1 MFQLPSMRR
10 SLSIFSA
17 SLLLAVGLTPFTA
30 VPADAVT
37 LTNGTCTADYSNSN
51 FSVTDKGS
59 TCWVTFTG
67 SGVFY
72 PGSIQLRK
80 IVAIGGGGGGGA
92 DGGSG
97 GSGAQLRHL
106 TTSDVLTTQVSVTV
120 GDAGKGA
127 IHQATPPLN
136 IATNGGSSSFGSYMT
151 AVGGRYGHN
160 TSTSTM
166 TASTGG
172 SGGTAFSGGFG
183 GGGGAAGDCCPPR
196 NGSDGGNGAS
206 SSSYLSLLTPGGGG
220 GGANNKGVSDK
231 VGGSGGSSGGGYGG
245 SYFSTGDIGR
255 SAGAG
260 GGGGSSYPVSTNPNA
275 RHGRDGAAGIV
286 RIEFVKS
293 PQVSDFT
300 TSAGSSSNSDS
311 PQFQLKFT
319 QATAGIE
326 GSDFENAATGETAA
340 TGCVFTPSPNSVSA
354 GATLTVTATGCSD
367 GILTPRLKSKSVY
380 LSGYSSSTGPTLAAT
395 GPSVTLD
402 RVAPTIEFGNLNS
415 PNNSNP
421 VVIDVTADETIT
433 GLALADFDAAGCDAS
448 FTGSGSSYQL
458 SLADCTE
465 GEITVSMSG
474 SATDQAGNIANKP
487 PDLVFTAD
495 RTFAT
500 STLTAPSTP
509 TNDEPLNYSFTP
521 GEALADGSVLSA
533 ADISVTGGSCSLD
546 ANSITTNGSK
556 FEFNVVNCA
565 DGDTADVA
573 ILAGAITD
581 VAGNPNPRIDFNSIA
596 IDKAVAVGII
606 GEPANTQYNSGSLNF
621 TLNFDEPVWGL
632 NSDELAITGGSMGCS
647 LTEFAEQ
654 NNITSYTVSV
664 TGCQHGASVILTLG
678 ANSVFDALNNYGPTS
693 PIQTSAFII
702 DLEAPE
708 LVSVTPRKNIQNS
721 TTVIYDV
728 LFSEPVSSVD
738 PSMFATSSA
747 GCSAPVVAT
756 PATTFQ
762 SGWVVSVSDC
772 ADGDVNL
779 GVSLTDGISDAAT
792 NQLDPDAPS
801 SAVTVA
807 TVVVD
812 TIAPNGS
819 WQTPPQGPMN
829 SQPSFLIDFNEPIMQ
844 SSFTGA
850 DISNDGSSQGCNFV
864 VTQLDADSFEVT
876 PSGCTDG
883 TVQPVIAAGSVTDL
897 AGNQLA
903 ATMTLEDRTSGSV
916 VVDFTAP
923 VVSFNTEPATPTNA
937 QTLNY
942 QVEFNEP
949 VQAVQP
955 ADFTMLGGV
964 TGCEISI
971 TPDSSNS
978 TTIFDLEISSCSEG
992 LAILSVNQ
1000 SSVADLAGNFG
1011 PVQATAATLVTID
1024 RTPAVA
1030 TISNQTSSPTNQ
1042 TTLVFGIGFDEP
1054 VSSLEVSDF
1063 EISGQGCTPGTLSG
1077 NQPGTTF
1084 SLTVTGCDVSTTAQ
1098 LNLKAESVVDAA
1110 GNISPAV
1117 VSNTASITTDRV
1129 PAEVTDFSVFEGNDN
1144 GQVVYKL
1151 EFNEPITGLA
1161 ATDFVA
1167 SGVSIITPVG
1177 ITQISPSQ
1185 YRISTQAL
1193 TSGNQT
1199 LTLSAGSITDLPGN
1213 SSPVTSVSAAS
1224 EEISFDS
1231 LAGAFSQSPTL
1242 TAAGKSNSDN
1252 PVWQVSV
1259 SRAIDPTTP
1268 SNLLQSDEVSLS
1280 VGTCDSLTVAAVSAT
1295 VFEISATGCA
1305 DGDIAPVIAAGSI
1318 IDPDGNSWPLENYTA
1333 EVFEIDTIAPTVAVT
1348 SPTGAE
1354 QLVRQVFE
1362 FEFSEPVLGV
1372 TLDDFSLAAG
1382 STATGCQL
1390 SYQNIE
1396 NKTLVQTA
1404 GCSDGTIGVT
1414 INSNTVTDEAGN
1426 LGPVTAVSS
1435 TLITKSTVAP
1445 VMQTT
1450 PATNP
1455 EPTLMATAPPRFVGP
1470 LTAQAQQDLLEHGVV
1485 SAVDGTA
1492 MNAIEAD
1499 FSTLQNPTA
1508 DAQIAQSITLT
1519 TGETLMASMKVD
1531 AAKTTGHQAVG
1542 YLRIGSD
1549 WIDLG
1554 TTEVTEDGVVTVP
1567 ATFAMP
1573 GSYFLRIIIEQP
1585 AMQSLSTQSLS
1596 TQSLSTQ
1603 SLSTQSISD
1612 DVMNRAGQALELDIT
1627 VTGEP
1632 IELTPVPGV
1641 TTGFDG
1647 PILTTTP
1654 QTVSSLGGTVSYQGS
1669 NLDQVVDFNVADIE
1683 MQIVLQSE
1691 NSISIE
1697 ISALPAGT
1705 YSISLGSASG
1715 TTTIADALVVTI
1727 DVLQYQGPGNFVTKR
1742 ISETEIKIYA
1752 KDIIDIGKIQFMVN
1766 GREIAWV
1773 RATEPDDPKLR
1784 VVSDESG
1791 DVYYLVRTVELDQR
1805 VRIEI
1810 LVDNQR
1816 AKFSTYNPS

>member
-1 MFQLPSMRR
+1 MSKGPRR
-10 SLSIFSA
+10 AVSGLIARVSA
-17 SLLLAVGLTPFTA
+17 AALLAVAFVPFFSQPSEA
-30 VPADAVT
+30 VVKSSGICSAS
-37 LTNGTCTADYSNSN
+37 YSNSS
-51 FSVTDKGS
+51 FSVSESDGN
-59 TCWVTFTG
+59 CIVTFTS
-67 SGVFY
+67 SGTFHATNV
-72 PGSIQLRK
+72 QLIRV
-80 IVAIGGGGGGGA
+80 VAIGGGGGGGN

-97 GSGAQLRHL
+97 GTGGQLRDQTLDTTL
-106 TTSDVLTTQVSVTV
+106 TSNVSVAI
-120 GDAGKGA
+120 GGGGRGA
-127 IHQATPPLN
+127 IHGT
-136 IATNGGSSSFGSYMT
+136 TTGSSGGDTSSFHNIIFAS
-151 AVGGRYGHN
+151 GGNPGVPA
-160 TSTSTM
+160 STSSVSP
-166 TASTGG
+166 ASAGSGGGGKSYTGG
-172 SGGTAFSGGFG
+172 SGGAG
-183 GGGGAAGDCCPPR
+183 GGTGSSPMNGGAG
-196 NGSDGGNGAS
+196 GSGS
-206 SSSYLSLLTPGGGG
+206 SSSSFLGLQVPGGGG
-220 GGANNKGVSDK
+220 GGANNVGSNVRKGGA
-231 VGGSGGSSGGGYGG
+231 GGTFCGGGGAGWYSSESASPGCSYGG
-245 SYFSTGDIGR
+245 
-255 SAGAG
+255 G
-260 GGGGSSYPVSTNPNA
+260 GGGGSSYSTISTHTN
-275 RHGRDGAAGIV
+275 GANGFAGVV
-286 RIEFVKS
+286 RIMFRNS
-293 PQVSDFT
+293 PEVSSFT
-300 TSAGSSSNSDS
+300 TSAGSFSNSDS
-311 PQFQLKFT
+311 PEFQLKFT

-395 GPSVTLD
+395 GPSVTID

-421 VVIDVTADETIT
+421 VVIDVTADETII

-509 TNDEPLNYSFTP
+509 TNDEPLNYSFKP

-546 ANSITTNGSK
+546 TNSITTNGSK

-565 DGDTADVA
+565 DGDAADVA
-573 ILAGAITD
+573 ILAGAVTD
-581 VAGNPNPRIDFNSIA
+581 VAGNPNPRIDFNAIE

-664 TGCQHGASVILTLG
+664 TGCQHGASVVLTLG
-678 ANSVFDALNNYGPTS
+678 ANSVFDALDNYGPTT

-708 LVSVTPRKNIQNS
+708 LVSVTPRKSIQNS

-738 PSMFATSSA
+738 ASMFATSSS

-756 PATTFQ
+756 PATTFE

-772 ADGDVNL
+772 DDGDVNL
-779 GVSLTDGISDAAT
+779 GVSLTDVISDAAT
-792 NQLDPDAPS
+792 NQLGPDAPS

-829 SQPSFLIDFNEPIMQ
+829 SQPSFLIDFNEPILQ

-876 PSGCTDG
+876 ASGCTDG

-903 ATMTLEDRTSGSV
+903 ATMTLQDRTSGSV
-916 VVDFTAP
+916 AVDFTAP
-923 VVSFNTEPATPTNA
+923 VVSFNTEPATPTNT

-964 TGCEISI
+964 TGCEILI
-971 TPDSSNS
+971 TPDSSNP

-1000 SSVADLAGNFG
+1000 SSVADIAGNFG

-1042 TTLVFGIGFDEP
+1042 TTLVFGIVFDEP

-1144 GQVVYKL
+1144 GQVVYNL

-1213 SSPVTSVSAAS
+1213 SSPATSVAAAS

-1259 SRAIDPTTP
+1259 SRAIDSTTP

-1280 VGTCDSLTVAAVSAT
+1280 VGTCDALTVATVSAT

-1318 IDPDGNSWPLENYTA
+1318 IDPDGNSWPSENYTA
-1333 EVFEIDTIAPTVAVT
+1333 EVFEIDTIAPTVTAT
-1348 SPTGAE
+1348 SPTGAG

-1372 TLDDFSLAAG
+1372 TLDDFSLATG

-1426 LGPVTAVSS
+1426 LGPVTAISS

-1470 LTAQAQQDLLEHGVV
+1470 LTAQAQQNLLEHGVV

-1531 AAKTTGHQAVG
+1531 PSMTTGHQAVG

-1585 AMQSLSTQSLS
+1585 AMQALSTQA
-1596 TQSLSTQ
+1596 
-1603 SLSTQSISD
+1603 LSTQSISD
-1612 DVMNRAGQALELDIT
+1612 DVMNRSGQALELDIT

-1705 YSISLGSASG
+1705 YSISLGSASE

-1810 LVDNQR
+1810 LVDSQR